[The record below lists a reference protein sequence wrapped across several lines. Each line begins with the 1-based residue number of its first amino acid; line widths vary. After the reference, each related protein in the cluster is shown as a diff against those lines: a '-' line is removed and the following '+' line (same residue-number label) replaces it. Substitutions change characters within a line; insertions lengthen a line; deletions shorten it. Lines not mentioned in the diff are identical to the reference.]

1 MLTLCFVVPRARARN
16 WRCSRSSID
25 SLFFWLA
32 QRRCKYLVLK
42 TLSFS
47 RTPSPFMKLWYCATA
62 DCLDSLIFQRK
73 FNILI
78 STKPC
83 VSDCRSSFLP
93 LSNSPYCINNR
104 SIYRKVVNKMVFL
117 CKSRFEGR
125 RYGNKVDFLRKYTML
140 IGIYIIEQ
148 QYPPLGEKRERGF
161 SACPGMDTAHVGL
174 SSSLCQEWELVTWPA
189 AIFVEG
195 KKGCETGDLK

>member
-16 WRCSRSSID
+16 WRCWRSSID

-42 TLSFS
+42 TLSLS
-47 RTPSPFMKLWYCATA
+47 RTPSPFVKLWYCATA

-73 FNILI
+73 FNNLI

-83 VSDCRSSFLP
+83 VLDCRSSFLP

-104 SIYRKVVNKMVFL
+104 SIYREVVNKMFFFFFQISFRRETLWEQGWFL
-117 CKSRFEGR
+117 AQIQHVDWNIHHRVAVPTPR
-125 RYGNKVDFLRKYTML
+125 RKA
-140 IGIYIIEQ
+140 
-148 QYPPLGEKRERGF
+148 RERVFRRGVDTTTRWLVKF
-161 SACPGMDTAHVGL
+161 VMSGMRTSHVT
-174 SSSLCQEWELVTWPA
+174 SSH
-189 AIFVEG
+189 FRRRKEG
-195 KKGCETGDLK
+195 MWNGRP